1 MCASRAPGRAA
12 EGRPGALPT
21 QPTPA
26 GRAAPRARLSGG
38 AARADGAGGLRDALV
53 ALGVRAFPRGSTA
66 VNTSGLRQ
74 RGRQLGAG
82 AAAAPRAPR
91 SLFSAPASPPGAP
104 SRRPPRQRSGSA
116 GLCPSKAPEPRSPAL
131 RPLGTGPPQSAFP
144 NTHYAARA
152 RAHTHTHTHTHKA
165 PARRPLRLASSRFR
179 CAPGDPLLPP
189 LAGGWVPSPR
199 HPGDVKGR
207 GSREGPVGSGRSAGP
222 GPRREPRGGQRSA
235 GRRRA
240 PGAGEGAGPAG
251 GGDRSRGRR
260 RGRGAAGE
268 RGARLLGSGD

>member
-1 MCASRAPGRAA
+1 MVRASRAPGRAA

-26 GRAAPRARLSGG
+26 GSAAPRAGLSGG
-38 AARADGAGGLRDALV
+38 AARADGAGGLRDALA

-152 RAHTHTHTHTHKA
+152 RTHTHSHTHTQSPRAAPT
-165 PARRPLRLASSRFR
+165 PARQLSVSVRPGRSSPSPSSRRLAKQHILGRRWRLDES
-179 CAPGDPLLPP
+179 ATPLI
-189 LAGGWVPSPR
+189 
-199 HPGDVKGR
+199 
-207 GSREGPVGSGRSAGP
+207 SAHETEGP
-222 GPRREPRGGQRSA
+222 GPGGRGPGEGRLSHQPGGQGEPTQAGVGWSPEQPCRS
-235 GRRRA
+235 
-240 PGAGEGAGPAG
+240 G
-251 GGDRSRGRR
+251 GS
-260 RGRGAAGE
+260 A
-268 RGARLLGSGD
+268 